1 MAAVGLAVLLS
12 GCTAGPDA
20 DGEPSREPSADGALV
35 VLTEPGS
42 KGAYAPSKTPY
53 YYTQGFLICRDDSAP
68 ADAVPVL
75 RSVSFNTEV
84 EPLDVKPVI
93 RRIPEER
100 ERTGP
105 PDGWTP
111 NLDAIGKPGSFDT
124 PVLGDFSDDFDGTE
138 VTVSCGEAAE
148 SGSAKMELEVVMK
161 VPKAG
166 ADIDGFTIRYDVDD
180 QRHEVHVPWRI
191 FGCGT
196 KIDRELCSPG

>member
-1 MAAVGLAVLLS
+1 MS
-12 GCTAGPDA
+12 GCTTGPEDE
-20 DGEPSREPSADGALV
+20 GGPTHEPAAAGALV

-42 KGAYAPSKTPY
+42 KGAYAPSKAPY

-75 RSVSFNTEV
+75 RSVSFNTKV

-93 RRIPEER
+93 RRIPEES

-111 NLDAIGKPGSFDT
+111 ILDAIGKPGSFDT
-124 PVLGDFSDDFDGTE
+124 PVLGDFSDDVEGTE
-138 VTVSCGEAAE
+138 VTASCNDAAE

-161 VPKAG
+161 VPKTG
-166 ADIDGFTIRYDVDD
+166 ADIDGFTITYDVDD
-180 QRHEVHVPWRI
+180 QSHEVHVPWRM

-196 KIDRELCSPG
+196 KIDRELCSQG